1 MDLFKGFLKVDGDS
15 HLRVFNYQI
24 NITRNARC
32 GEQKHELVNLHNLAK
47 YHRNLIKSSYF
58 GFLYMMSRR
67 INWFCNKQ
75 GKRNAQSCLTKRDIL
90 S

>member
-47 YHRNLIKSSYF
+47 YHRNLYILRLS
-58 GFLYMMSRR
+58 LYDV
-67 INWFCNKQ
+67 KAD
-75 GKRNAQSCLTKRDIL
+75 KLVL
-90 S
+90 